1 MIVAE
6 MVDYLFEEVN
16 SGRLKMSD
24 QIPDE
29 ILHGGENLTVTDYIA
44 GKYNIKRGG
53 DTDGQDRE

>member
-1 MIVAE
+1 MTVTE
-6 MVDYLFEEVN
+6 MVNFLFEQVN
-16 SGRLKMSD
+16 TGRLRMSD

-53 DTDGQDRE
+53 DTDGQDRK